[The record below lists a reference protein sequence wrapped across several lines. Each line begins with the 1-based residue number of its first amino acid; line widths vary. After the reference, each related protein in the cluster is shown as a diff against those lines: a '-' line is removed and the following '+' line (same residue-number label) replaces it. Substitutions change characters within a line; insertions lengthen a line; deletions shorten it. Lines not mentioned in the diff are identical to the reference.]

1 MCGMSLKNRIASA
14 DLNGRLGIE
23 GVADIVRRGRLR
35 WFGHL
40 ERKGRDDWVSTCRS
54 FEVAGP
60 KSKGSN
66 RRTWGEC
73 VKHDLESLNLKEE
86 WAQDRIEWRAHL
98 DGTVQPVLSMKK
110 RTLSR

>member
-1 MCGMSLKNRIASA
+1 MSLKNKISSV

-60 KSKGSN
+60 KSRGRHKK
-66 RRTWGEC
+66 TWDEC
-73 VKHDLESLNLKEE
+73 VRHDLRSLNLKAE
-86 WAQDRIEWRAHL
+86 WAQDRTKWRAHL
-98 DGTVQPVLSMKK
+98 EGTVQPVLSMEK
-110 RTLSR
+110 RTLNR